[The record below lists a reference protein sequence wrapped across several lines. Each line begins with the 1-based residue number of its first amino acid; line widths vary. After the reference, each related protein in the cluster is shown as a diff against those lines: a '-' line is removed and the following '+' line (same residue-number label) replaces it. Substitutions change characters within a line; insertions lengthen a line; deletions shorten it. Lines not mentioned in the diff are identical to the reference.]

1 MTGLAILVLVSA
13 LASLFG
19 YWRALRLHL
28 RIVDI
33 EPQFRGLVTQFLDRI
48 CTCKEKRHD

>member
-1 MTGLAILVLVSA
+1 MTVFWVVLIVLVSVA
-13 LASLFG
+13 ASAFC

-33 EPQFRGLVTQFLDRI
+33 DPQFRGLVTHVLDFLSHR
-48 CTCKEKRHD
+48 KN

>member
-1 MTGLAILVLVSA
+1 MTVFWVVLIVVVSVA
-13 LASLFG
+13 ASAFG

-33 EPQFRGLVTQFLDRI
+33 DPQFRGLVTHVLDFLSHRKD
-48 CTCKEKRHD
+48 